1 MAERNDESKNDA
13 PDTERSGK
21 SGKGA
26 GTRTG
31 GVSGGKHTGARN
43 APRNRTPT
51 AKAAATGS
59 EQNYFAHCRMA
70 YKNAAERLLESAL

>member
-26 GTRTG
+26 GTRSG
-31 GVSGGKHTGARN
+31 GVSGGKHTGGTER
-43 APRNRTPT
+43 PEKSSPDG
-51 AKAAATGS
+51 KGS
-59 EQNYFAHCRMA
+59 GDR
-70 YKNAAERLLESAL
+70 